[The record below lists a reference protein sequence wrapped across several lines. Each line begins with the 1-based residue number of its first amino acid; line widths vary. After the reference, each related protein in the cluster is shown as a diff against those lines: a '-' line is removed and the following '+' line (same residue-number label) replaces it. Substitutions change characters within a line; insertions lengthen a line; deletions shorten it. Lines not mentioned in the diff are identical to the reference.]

1 VSKTD
6 DLVNQAVGDGGSYEV
21 IHQRLIEQGAQLN
34 QLTDALNEARIAE
47 FGASQMEVVART
59 RIRTE
64 NNCVGRDIVQV
75 GDCLVFGYNVFLG
88 LKKTTK
94 IEDVFSLYT
103 IAGEGDSFEITPLPT
118 EESFLGDPQFLAD
131 FEELYRY
138 YKDTRLAQLVKSNG
152 FLLAGFQIGERLDDI
167 KVFRWAINH
176 QDQSL
181 SYVDNRG
188 ERALDLPSTHD
199 FEWTTAQREDIVQGR
214 HPHINVLD
222 ALFVETINGTFTVKI
237 ENNTDDGEGI
247 YSEPV
252 DESNQSISDAVVA
265 WAEVSDLIVLK
276 VLPYK
281 ETVWRYFIYNP
292 LNAAVLRIDAIGDAC
307 VQLPESHGVIFPD
320 GFYLTTGEFKS
331 FGLDCEGL
339 RFKRKI
345 KSSNGEDV
353 LYVFYNPDEGS
364 FALLSY
370 NLISKSLQNPLK
382 THGYA
387 LGETGSLVVF
397 TAEDEPTR
405 THPLQI
411 WSSPYTAGEAEVTE
425 GSGNSFYS
433 RIGNAELVRGVSDC
447 LSLTRQISSTEISL
461 NHYNAMGTMAT
472 KLFDNHYWID
482 DEQAKGIGE
491 SVKAISGTVDLIID
505 EFEKVE
511 AIRKHSEKSMLEA
524 QGVQESLLSDAEH
537 GSWESIDGY
546 VDILDR
552 IRHQRGHLAT
562 LKDYRYIDT
571 EKLESMD
578 TELVECNADL
588 SEKTATFLASE
599 NAFNSYVDKIAELD
613 TRIQSHD
620 TVTALDP
627 DLEEMETI
635 AAALDL
641 LSELISSLKITDPTV
656 QTDIIDRIS
665 DVYSSLNQSRAQG
678 KKVRENMGSAE
689 AVQQFAAQFKL
700 FSQSVTHAISL
711 ASTPEQAE
719 EQLTRLLIQLEEIE
733 SQFGEYDRFLPDIL
747 EKREEIHDTFSAYKQ
762 QLLDAQQNKA
772 QTLADAATRMLA
784 NIERRVGRFSE
795 MDELNTY
802 LASDALI
809 LKTRD
814 IVAELKELDSSVKAD
829 EVEAGLK
836 MIKDSALRTLRDK
849 GDLYTDGGNSIRL
862 GTHTFSVSSQ
872 ELDLTIIARDN
883 TQALHLVGTRYFEV
897 IDNEELNALRPYWSQ
912 SLASES
918 ERVYRAEY
926 LAYQI
931 LKNGENGT
939 LKISFDELCKKA
951 SDADEL
957 DDFIKE
963 YSAPLYKEGYQKGVH
978 DHDAALILQK
988 VLPIYRTAGLLRF
1001 SPSCRALAVFYW
1013 YRKNSSGELAADSV
1027 QRLKAHAASAV
1038 KLDETLGNPSA
1049 IYALQ
1054 KNLTQDITDF
1064 LIDTKITGLDGEA
1077 GNAALYLIYELGA
1090 NPSAFLSSSAAT
1102 ATIQDLSRTASRKL
1116 YESLKDSLVELADNP
1131 RSQWELAQTWVET
1144 LISGGSNSAESDDA
1158 RLRYAPE
1165 VAIQLITGDTYQWQE
1180 KDTPLDASV
1189 TGLIGSHKTVLE
1201 GKISFQLDEFLS
1213 RLNQHHTVDY
1223 QNYQTYQHLRH
1234 DLAEAA
1240 RDELNLESFKPKPLS
1255 SFVRNKLINDVYL
1268 PLIGDNLA
1276 KQIGTVGESKRSDLN
1291 GLLMMISPPGYGK
1304 TTLMEYAASRLGMTF
1319 MKINC
1324 PALGHDTVS
1333 LDPETAPNA
1342 TAEQELIKINLSFE
1356 MGENVMLYLDDIQH
1370 THPEFLQKFIS
1381 LCDSTRRIEGVW
1393 KGKTQT
1399 YDLRGR
1405 KFCVV
1410 MAGNP
1415 YTESGEVFKVP
1426 DMLANRADIY
1436 NLGDVLSGT
1445 EKQFELSYIEN
1456 SLSSNPVLAPL
1467 ASRDMADVYK
1477 LVDIAQ
1483 GKEINTSDL
1492 SHAYS
1497 AAEINEIKTV
1507 LRHMLALR
1515 DTVLQVNL
1523 QYISSAAQEDKYRV
1537 EPRFLLQGS
1546 YRNMNKLAEK
1556 VSAAMNEDD
1565 LLDLIDDHYRGEA
1578 QLLTSGTEANLL
1590 KLGELRGV
1598 LTPEKTARWE
1608 AIKSD
1613 YQREKATGGED
1624 ADAGQ
1629 RIALQIN
1636 DLTEVMKGQ
1645 QATNVAITNKPSP
1658 EFARVL
1664 DTLNVTIEQTLFPLV
1679 RSMDKRIAQDVD
1691 ALSTLSRLTAEVE
1704 DLKSKLRS
1712 K

>member
-1 VSKTD
+1 VSNSD
-6 DLVNQAVGDGGSYEV
+6 ELVNQAVGEGGSYEV
-21 IHQRLIEQGAQLN
+21 IHQRLIEQGVQLN
-34 QLTDALNEARIAE
+34 QLTNALNKARIAE
-47 FGASQMEVVART
+47 FGTSQMQVVART

-64 NNCVGRDIVQV
+64 NNCVGRDIVQI

-94 IEDVFSLYT
+94 VEDVFSLYT
-103 IAGEGDSFEITPLPT
+103 ISGEGDLFEITPLAT
-118 EESFLGDPQFLAD
+118 EGSFLNDAQFRED

-152 FLLAGFQIGERLDDI
+152 FLLAGFQIGDRLDDV
-167 KVFRWAINH
+167 KVFRWSINH

-188 ERALDLPSTHD
+188 ERELNLPSTHD
-199 FEWTTAQREDIVQGR
+199 FEWTTAQRDDIVQGR

-222 ALFVETINGTFTVKI
+222 TIFVETINGTLTVKR
-237 ENNTDDGEGI
+237 ENNTNDGEGI

-252 DESNQSISDAVVA
+252 DESNQSISDASVA

-281 ETVWRYFIYNP
+281 ESVWRYFIYNP

-307 VQLPESHGVIFPD
+307 IQLPESHGIIFPD

-353 LYVFYNPDEGS
+353 LYVFYNPLHGS

-387 LGETGSLVVF
+387 LGNTGSLVVF

-411 WSSPYTAGEAEVTE
+411 WSSPYTAGKDVESES
-425 GSGNSFYS
+425 SGNSFYS
-433 RIGNAELVRGVSDC
+433 KIGNAELVRGVSDC
-447 LSLTRQISSTEISL
+447 LSLTRQIASTEISL
-461 NHYNAMGTMAT
+461 NHYNAMATMT
-472 KLFDNHYWID
+472 SKLFDHHYWID
-482 DEQAKGIGE
+482 DEKANGIGA
-491 SVKAISGTVDLIID
+491 SVKQIAGTVELIID

-511 AIRKHSEKSMLEA
+511 AIRRHSEKSMVEA
-524 QGVQESLLSDAEH
+524 QQTQDTLLSDSEH
-537 GSWESIDGY
+537 GTWETIDGY

-552 IRHQRGHLAT
+552 MRHQRGHIAT

-571 EKLESMD
+571 AKLESMD
-578 TELVECNADL
+578 SELVEANAEL
-588 SEKTATFLASE
+588 SEKTAIFLASE
-599 NAFNSYVDKIAELD
+599 NAFKSYVDKISELES
-613 TRIQSHD
+613 RIESHE

-627 DLEEMETI
+627 DLEQMEII
-635 AAALDL
+635 AGALDL

-665 DVYSSLNQSRAQG
+665 DVYSSLNKSRAQG
-678 KKVRENMGSAE
+678 KRVRDNMGSAE

-711 ASTPEQAE
+711 AVTPEQVE

-772 QTLADAATRMLA
+772 QTLSDAAMRMLA
-784 NIERRVGRFSE
+784 NIERRVGRFNDI
-795 MDELNTY
+795 DELNTY

-809 LKTRD
+809 IKTRD
-814 IVAELKELDSSVKAD
+814 IVTQLMELDSSVKAD

-849 GDLYTDGGNSIRL
+849 GDLYTDGGNSIRF
-862 GTHTFSVSSQ
+862 GSHTFSVSTQ
-872 ELDLTIIARDN
+872 DLDLTIIARDN
-883 TQALHLVGTRYFEV
+883 AQALHLVGTRFFEV
-897 IDNEELNALRPYWSQ
+897 LENEKLNELQPYWSQ
-912 SLASES
+912 SIASEND
-918 ERVYRAEY
+918 RVYRAEY

-931 LKNGENGT
+931 LKSAEIGT
-939 LKISFDELCKKA
+939 LALSFEALCTKA
-951 SDADEL
+951 LDAEAL
-957 DDFIKE
+957 SDFIKE
-963 YSAPLYKEGYQKGVH
+963 FSTTLYKEGYQRGVH
-978 DHDAALILQK
+978 DHDAALILHTI
-988 VLPIYRTAGLLRF
+988 LPIYKTAGLLRF
-1001 SPSCRALAVFYW
+1001 SPLSRSLAVFYW
-1013 YRKNSSGELAADSV
+1013 YHKNAADELTAAKIA
-1027 QRLKAHAASAV
+1027 RLQAHATSAV
-1038 KLDETLGNPSA
+1038 KLDQELGNPDA

-1054 KNLTQDITDF
+1054 KNLTTDISAF
-1064 LIDTKITGLDGEA
+1064 VTKTELTGLEGELSS
-1077 GNAALYLIYELGA
+1077 AALYLIYELGSA
-1090 NPSAFLSSSAAT
+1090 TPAFLSSST
-1102 ATIQDLSRTASRKL
+1102 ASRTTKELSRTTSKKF
-1116 YESLKDSLVELADNP
+1116 YESLKSSLAELAGNP
-1131 RSQWELAQTWVET
+1131 RSQWELAQTWIET
-1144 LISGGSNSAESDDA
+1144 LMTSASRTVAFSAAPPVAPPVAPKDA
-1158 RLRYAPE
+1158 QLRYAPE
-1165 VAIQLITGDTYQWQE
+1165 VAVQLITGDVFQWQE
-1180 KDTPLDASV
+1180 KETQLDAIVS
-1189 TGLIGSHKTVLE
+1189 GLIGSHKTIIE

-1223 QNYQTYQHLRH
+1223 QNFHTYQQLRH
-1234 DLAEAA
+1234 ELADAA
-1240 RDELNLESFKPKPLS
+1240 RAELNLDSFKPKPLS

-1304 TTLMEYAASRLGMTF
+1304 TTLM
-1319 MKINC
+1319 
-1324 PALGHDTVS
+1324 
-1333 LDPETAPNA
+1333 PNA
-1342 TAEQELIKINLSFE
+1342 TAEQELIKINLAFE

-1415 YTESGEVFKVP
+1415 YTESGEVFNVP

-1445 EKQFELSYIEN
+1445 ERQFELSYIEN
-1456 SLSSNPVLAPL
+1456 SLSSNSVLAPL
-1467 ASRDMADVYK
+1467 ASRDMADVYR
-1477 LVDIAQ
+1477 LVELAE
-1483 GKEINTSDL
+1483 GKEINTTDL

-1507 LRHMLALR
+1507 LEHMLALR

-1523 QYISSAAQEDKYRV
+1523 QYISSSAQEDKYRV

-1556 VSAAMNEDD
+1556 VSAAMNKKD

-1590 KLGELRGV
+1590 KLGELRDV
-1598 LTPEKTARWE
+1598 LTPEEHARWE
-1608 AIKSD
+1608 TIKSD
-1613 YQREKATGGED
+1613 YQREKATGGEG

-1636 DLTEVMKGQ
+1636 DLTQVMKGKQ
-1645 QATNVAITNKPSP
+1645 ETNVAITSKPSP
-1658 EFARVL
+1658 EFAQVL
-1664 DTLNVTIEQTLFPLV
+1664 HTLNETIEQTLFPLV
-1679 RSMDKRIAQDVD
+1679 RSMDKRIGQDVD
-1691 ALSTLSRLTAEVE
+1691 ALSMIA
-1704 DLKSKLRS
+1704 
-1712 K
+1712 